1 MAGVYAAARKIASGK
16 KFARFAA
23 KSPSSRLAG
32 VDATTLL
39 TISPEKSVKILVSLR
54 GLTLL
59 E

>member
-1 MAGVYAAARKIASGK
+1 MAAVYAAARKIASGN

-23 KSPSSRLAG
+23 ESPSSGLAG

-39 TISPEKSVKILVSLR
+39 TISPEKSVKILLSLR
-54 GLTLL
+54 SLTLL